1 MKTTLFCSFL
11 FLLLSAKSQ
20 GQAGEYFRVS
30 LTTESI
36 SIPFTELPLRNVGIE
51 ISSSLTHW
59 SGKHTEQQ
67 IWLTAGLFHHK
78 DFTTHAYLLATF
90 RQGVVIG
97 QQVGFHYEAGLG
109 YQHLFYA
116 PDTYEFEAGRFKAPA
131 SYSKP
136 SLAGKINL
144 QLSYEGLDQW
154 KPFLGY
160 GGYVTFPFVEGY
172 APILP
177 NTQFQTGVLLSLN
190 R

>member
-1 MKTTLFCSFL
+1 MKPTLFCSLL

-20 GQAGEYFRVS
+20 AQAGEYFRVS

-36 SIPFTELPLRNVGIE
+36 SFPFTDFPLRNVGIE
-51 ISSSLTHW
+51 IGSSITHW
-59 SGKHTEQQ
+59 SGKNSAQQ
-67 IWLTAGLFHHK
+67 LWLTAGLFHHK
-78 DFTTHAYLLATF
+78 DFTTHAYLMASF

-97 QQVGFHYEAGLG
+97 QRVGFHYEVGLG

-116 PDTYEFEAGRFKAPA
+116 PDTYQFESGRFQAA
-131 SYSKP
+131 ESYSKP
-136 SLAGKINL
+136 TLAGKVNV

-160 GGYVTFPFVEGY
+160 GGYITFPFVEGY
-172 APILP
+172 APLLP
-177 NTQFQTGVLLSLN
+177 NTQFQTGVLFSLN